1 MRMRVSVRENGTEG
15 PSHDLRPHGFTR
27 GDFDT
32 SIWTARC
39 RSASAHQTSG
49 VDGHEVALPMG
60 TPTVSQ
66 VAGRLVVAPRPP
78 DRRRRSGA
86 CGRGRERPTPSD
98 ASIGIGEDRHG
109 TCPCHPPRRVRSRPS
124 VPRGKAFFGQ
134 TLWVVLKRPPPGL
147 TPTFL
152 DHPTVSRTRRSRCR
166 ISPSGLTA
174 MAAGPSSRL
183 TLPDLPYPS
192 DSLSRL

>member
-32 SIWTARC
+32 SIWNARC

-86 CGRGRERPTPSD
+86 CGRGRERPTPS
-98 ASIGIGEDRHG
+98 GCLNRHRG
-109 TCPCHPPRRVRSRPS
+109 GSAWDMPMPPSPAGRSRPS